1 MSTPAVDPHLPTVHL
16 RPPRN
21 WVNDPNG
28 LVFHDGFYH
37 VFFQYNPH
45 GAEHRDIHWGHF
57 RSRDLVRW
65 ELLPVAL
72 TPTPGGDDADG
83 CWSGNAIS
91 DNGRI
96 LAFYCARRDDRWW
109 QPVTTAESRDGGH
122 TWTKQPLPLLAQPP
136 ADTTMYRD
144 PYVWHQD
151 GRWRMLVGAALTDGR
166 GATFLY
172 ESPDLQVWNPRGPLH
187 AGAVGGPI
195 GWECPQYATFGD
207 RSLLIVSQW
216 HPDRG
221 PQNVV
226 AYTGYE
232 RNARLNAGDPVPLDH
247 GPDFYAPALLKAA
260 DGRWLLWGWTP
271 EARTA
276 EWVFEAGWAGALT
289 LPREVS
295 LAEDGTLR
303 QRPARELLAL
313 RTRRVLRHTGQAGE
327 LGEVSRAFDLNATLT
342 AGTGL
347 RLDTSP
353 DGTEHLDIRFEPG
366 RVLVDRN
373 HASQDARAAGGT
385 YTLPCPHTGDAL
397 DVRVVVD
404 GSIAE
409 IYLSSGQALTLR
421 FYPTGSAPWRLT
433 TTGAGHT
440 TVEAW
445 DLRGTGIHQQLLTTT
460 EGRQG
465 ILESGLSV
473 VRGLE

>member
-1 MSTPAVDPHLPTVHL
+1 MSTPAADPHLPTVHL

-37 VFFQYNPH
+37 VFFQHNPY
-45 GAEHRDIHWGHF
+45 GAEHRGVHWGHF

-122 TWTKQPLPLLAQPP
+122 TWTKRPLPRLAQPP
-136 ADTTMYRD
+136 AGTTMYRD
-144 PYVWHQD
+144 PYVWRQD
-151 GRWRMLVGAALTDGR
+151 GRWRMLVGAALVDGR

-172 ESPDLQVWNPRGPLH
+172 ESPDLESWTPRGPLH
-187 AGAVGGPI
+187 TGPAGGPI

-207 RSLLIVSQW
+207 RGLLIVSRW
-216 HPDRG
+216 HPERG
-221 PQNVV
+221 PQDVV
-226 AYTGYE
+226 AYSGSE
-232 RNARLNAGDPVPLDH
+232 RLFPEEPVLLDH

-260 DGRWLLWGWTP
+260 DGRWLLWGWSP

-276 EWVFEAGWAGALT
+276 DWVSEAGWAGALT

-295 LAEDGTLR
+295 LGEDGTVR

-313 RTRRVLRHTGQAGE
+313 RTRRVLRHTGRAGD
-327 LGEVSRAFDLNATLT
+327 LGEVSRAFDLTATLT

-366 RVLVDRN
+366 SVLVDRN
-373 HASQDARAAGGT
+373 HASRDARAAGGI
-385 YTLPCPHTGDAL
+385 YRLPCPHAGDAL
-397 DVRVVVD
+397 DVRIVVD

-445 DLRGTGIHQQLLTTT
+445 DLRGDGIHRQLLATT
-460 EGRQG
+460 EGHQRN
-465 ILESGLSV
+465 
-473 VRGLE
+473 